1 MSRNNRSKGEIET
14 RYAPD
19 KPFPP
24 YAYIPGRL
32 PHPSRDPRGH
42 SYGVNSERPDPP
54 DPDNWRS
61 CQPYLYAVD
70 LFNHGYYW
78 EAHEAWEELWN
89 AVDRHRPTRHFLQGL
104 IRLAA
109 SGVKAREGNVH
120 GVQRHARRAAE
131 LFRRTV
137 STSDRT
143 GDRYM
148 GLCVGEIIGFADTL
162 AAGPERRTSAT
173 GSAARLSFDLI
184 LHLA

>member
-1 MSRNNRSKGEIET
+1 MSRNNQSKSGAEI

-32 PHPSRDPRGH
+32 PHPTRNPRGH
-42 SYGVNSERPDPP
+42 SYGVRPECPEPP
-54 DPDNWRS
+54 DPDNWVS

-78 EAHEAWEELWN
+78 EAHEAWEQLWN
-89 AVDRHRPTRHFLQGL
+89 ADHRRRPTRHFFQGL

-109 SGVKAREGNVH
+109 SGVKAREGSAH
-120 GVQRHARRAAE
+120 GVQHHARRAAE
-131 LFRRTV
+131 LFRKTV
-137 STSDRT
+137 STSDGP

-148 GLCVGEIIGFADTL
+148 GLCLVELIRFADDL
-162 AAGPERRTSAT
+162 SARPEKRTSAT
-173 GSAARLSFDLI
+173 GSTIEPLFGFI